1 MPVNAVATASFVLN
15 SIDVDSEKIFQVFP
29 PGEFRSGDGRPKN
42 VKSWWFGDKLL
53 DYLKNLMNDVVIDY
67 EHQSVNALENGKE
80 APAAGW
86 LSEFVSNEKGLF
98 GVNAKWTERAQTML
112 KQDEYRYISP
122 VFTYDLKTG
131 EILKLHSIALTNTPA
146 IDGMQ
151 PVALTQFSQ
160 EQGIPM
166 NFREILGLPPEATD
180 EEVMEAIKAL
190 KKLAS
195 KPEGKPEIK
204 PEPLKGLFSLL
215 NLPVNATESDVV
227 IAVTALKKNSESKSD
242 NIDPALYA
250 PVSVLSAVQNDYA
263 ELRRELASIQQ
274 ATTSAKKEELIAAN
288 RDKLTNDEAVAWART
303 LPIENLEEYLKHIP
317 SITALKQSQTK
328 GTQPKGTQPTNKSEL
343 SSELSPEE
351 MAICSQLGI
360 GEDEFVKARG
370 AK

>member
-1 MPVNAVATASFVLN
+1 MSVNAVATASFVLK
-15 SIDVDSEKIFQVFP
+15 SVDSEKTFQVFP

-53 DYLKNLMNDVVIDY
+53 DYLKNLLNDVVIDY
-67 EHQSVNALENGKE
+67 EHQSVNTLENGKE

-86 LSEFVSNEKGLF
+86 LSEFISNEKGLF

-151 PVALTQFSQ
+151 PVALTLFQ
-160 EQGIPM
+160 EKQGISM
-166 NFREILGLPPEATD
+166 NYREILGLSLDATD
-180 EEVMEAIKAL
+180 EQVLASIIAL
-190 KKLAS
+190 KEK
-195 KPEGKPEIK
+195 KPTQPKELLTLLG
-204 PEPLKGLFSLL
+204 LK
-215 NLPVNATESDVV
+215 DVANDAD
-227 IAVTALKKNSESKSD
+227 IITAVAALKKNSESKAD

-263 ELRRELASIQQ
+263 ELRRELAAIQQ
-274 ATTSAKKEELIAAN
+274 ASTLARKEELIAAN
-288 RDKLTNDEAVAWART
+288 RDKLTNDESVAWART
-303 LPIENLEEYLKHIP
+303 LSFENLEDYLKHIP
-317 SITALKQSQTK
+317 SITALKHSQTK
-328 GTQPKGTQPTNKSEL
+328 GTQPAESKL

-351 MAICSQLGI
+351 IAICSQLGI
-360 GEDEFVKARG
+360 GQDEFVKARG

>member
-1 MPVNAVATASFVLN
+1 
-15 SIDVDSEKIFQVFP
+15 
-29 PGEFRSGDGRPKN
+29 
-42 VKSWWFGDKLL
+42 
-53 DYLKNLMNDVVIDY
+53 
-67 EHQSVNALENGKE
+67 
-80 APAAGW
+80 
-86 LSEFVSNEKGLF
+86 
-98 GVNAKWTERAQTML
+98 
-112 KQDEYRYISP
+112 
-122 VFTYDLKTG
+122 
-131 EILKLHSIALTNTPA
+131 
-146 IDGMQ
+146 
-151 PVALTQFSQ
+151 
-160 EQGIPM
+160 
-166 NFREILGLPPEATD
+166 
-180 EEVMEAIKAL
+180 MEAIKAL

-263 ELRRELASIQQ
+263 ELRRELAAIQQ
-274 ATTSAKKEELIAAN
+274 ATTSARKEELIAAN

>member
-1 MPVNAVATASFVLN
+1 MSVNAIATASFVLN

-98 GVNAKWTERAQTML
+98 GMNAKWTERAQTML

-160 EQGIPM
+160 EQGIRM

-195 KPEGKPEIK
+195 KPEGKPEGK

-215 NLPVNATESDVV
+215 NLPLSATEADVV
-227 IAVTALKKNSESKSD
+227 TAVTSLKKNSESKSD

-263 ELRRELASIQQ
+263 ELRRELAAIQQ
-274 ATTSAKKEELIAAN
+274 ATTSARKEELIAAN
-288 RDKLTNDEAVAWART
+288 RDKLTNDESVAWART

-328 GTQPKGTQPTNKSEL
+328 GVQPTNKSEL

-360 GEDEFVKARG
+360 NKDEFVKARG
-370 AK
+370 DVK

>member
-1 MPVNAVATASFVLN
+1 MSVNAVATASFVLN
-15 SIDVDSEKIFQVFP
+15 SIDVDNEKIFQVFP

-67 EHQSVNALENGKE
+67 EHQSVNTLENGKE

-86 LSEFVSNEKGLF
+86 LSEFISNEKGLF
-98 GVNAKWTERAQTML
+98 GVNTKWTERAQTML

-160 EQGIPM
+160 EQGIRM
-166 NFREILGLPPEATD
+166 DFKAILGLPPEATD
-180 EEVMEAIKAL
+180 EEVMDAIKAL

-195 KPEGKPEIK
+195 KPEGKPEGK

-227 IAVTALKKNSESKSD
+227 TAVTALKQKSELKSD
-242 NIDPALYA
+242 IDPALYA

-274 ATTSAKKEELIAAN
+274 ATISAKKEELISAN
-288 RDKLTNDEAVAWART
+288 RDKLTNDESVAWART
-303 LPIENLEEYLKHIP
+303 LPVENLEEYLKHIP
-317 SITALKQSQTK
+317 SLTALKQSQTK
-328 GTQPKGTQPTNKSEL
+328 GIQPPNNKSEL

-351 MAICSQLGI
+351 VAICSQLGI

-370 AK
+370 VK